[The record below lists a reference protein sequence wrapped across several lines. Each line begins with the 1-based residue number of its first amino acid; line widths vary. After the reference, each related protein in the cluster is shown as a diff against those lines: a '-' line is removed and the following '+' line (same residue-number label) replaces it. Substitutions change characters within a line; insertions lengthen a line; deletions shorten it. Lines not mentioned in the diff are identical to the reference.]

1 MAARRAGQRRQC
13 ADETEHG
20 QACRLES
27 LQGGKQTGLVHHGQQ
42 LQEHIA
48 RQSRAGE
55 QNMQRLAAAGEGKQ
69 GAAQSGKRQ
78 DDQPQYGQP
87 DQVEN
92 EAGADPAEGM
102 QNNGQRGGQ
111 DDARHGKHGKAYRKI
126 KGAGG
131 MDKQKA

>member
-1 MAARRAGQRRQC
+1 
-13 ADETEHG
+13 
-20 QACRLES
+20 
-27 LQGGKQTGLVHHGQQ
+27 
-42 LQEHIA
+42 
-48 RQSRAGE
+48 
-55 QNMQRLAAAGEGKQ
+55 MQRLAAAGEGKQ

-102 QNNGQRGGQ
+102 QNNGQCRCLGRQGNNEHLCRGAQRAGMEGNGAQQRGGQ

-126 KGAGG
+126 KGAGR